1 MSSRKFKFISPG
13 VFINEIDNSQLP
25 GLPADVGPALIGR
38 FEKGPA
44 LKPTQVNSFEEF
56 VSIFGKPIPG
66 GKGGDVFREGNYTAP
81 TYAAYAAQAYLRNNS
96 PVTVV
101 RLVGDTNK
109 DATGETA
116 FAGWKT
122 TNTTPNTTYT
132 SNGGA
137 FGLFVGEHAGAP
149 QSFTISVAL
158 SGAHLIAGFN
168 GAVGSANVISLSSGS
183 HDDYVVITGSL
194 GMHNHSASF
203 GTGSYSATTTNAL
216 IATNIAAAVNSGTTA
231 FLGGGHGW
239 SAAASDGTVTFTPP
253 SSDGQVIFNS
263 WMAIT
268 SSGPSG
274 SDGSGHRLLMETG
287 SLDGTVANAA
297 TASVTGSTFHYAS
310 GTLAAVWYVNNG
322 SIALSGTSMP
332 HYNVSSSITASA
344 GAMIRPVDNN
354 RTFKAVITSNGST
367 VTEETSFDFNV
378 NSPRFVRK
386 RFNTNPTLTNS
397 TIVENSVNYFLG
409 ETYEGHVNSTLT
421 QTSRNNVYGIIL
433 PLTTPDATTAVG
445 GDFKYS
451 FSKMSTSQGALAKTG
466 WFISQDLST
475 NYSDY
480 TPSSMTKLFR
490 IVGRLTREDVQRNVK
505 VSIQDIRKST
515 DPNDQYGTFSVVLRE
530 IQDTDAAPVILEQF
544 NNCNLNPASDN
555 YIAKKIGDKY
565 ETWDYPSR
573 AYKEYGDYTN
583 NSDYVRVEMASDVN
597 DAVTDPLLLP
607 FGVFGPPRYIG
618 YAIALT
624 GALRDYNDSSDETT
638 AGTFVYRGYNY
649 GGARFDSP
657 GDASIVAVTGSS
669 AHLSSVSGSGIIPTK
684 YKFPELRLRISSS
697 EGFVIDPTDA
707 YFGVDT
713 TYNSNEFDKT
723 TLDVIRAKP
732 DTIDSHTADS
742 TTTENS
748 WVFSLD
754 NIRNAKVSASHYTSD
769 YAVNAVYDA
778 QARTSEFAYNNHTG
792 SAGETNVPINS
803 ATASY
808 ENVLDAGFDRFTT
821 CLHGGFDALDVTER
835 EPFRNTLIDGESE
848 TANYAFNSLT
858 VAIDSLRDPERVEYN
873 MVAMPG
879 VTNNSL
885 NSKLVRTAESRGDAL
900 AIIDPQGGYVPD
912 TEGTDSIENRIGSV
926 ASTVN
931 NMQQNLKLNSS
942 YGAAY
947 YPWVQ
952 IRDNVNAATLWA
964 PPSVAAIG
972 AMAYSEAVSEL
983 WFAPAGFTRGGL
995 STNNAA
1001 GVPVIGVR
1009 QRLTSKDRDK
1019 LYENNINPI
1028 ASFPAEGIVIFGQKT
1043 LQTTP
1048 SALDRINV
1056 RRLTI
1061 FLKREIS
1068 RIAATLLFDQ
1078 NVKITW
1084 NKFRGQA
1091 ENFLSGVK
1099 SGLGLTDYKVIL
1111 DETTTTP
1118 DLVDRNILYAKIF
1131 VKPARA
1137 IEFIAI
1143 DFIITDSGAAFD
1155 D

>member
-56 VSIFGKPIPG
+56 VNVFGKPIPG
-66 GKGGDVFREGNYTAP
+66 GQGGDVFREGNYTAP

-109 DATGETA
+109 DATGA
-116 FAGWKT
+116 SAHAGWKT
-122 TNTTPNTTYT
+122 TNTVPSTTAT

-137 FGLFVGEHAGAP
+137 FGLFVAEHDT
-149 QSFTISVAL
+149 FTMTCTVLMSGSSGGFSAVATAL
-158 SGAHLIAGFN
+158 SSSIVLSGTNICTITGSI
-168 GAVGSANVISLSSGS
+168 GGVGSATDSV
-183 HDDYVVITGSL
+183 
-194 GMHNHSASF
+194 HSASF
-203 GTGSYSATTTNAL
+203 GTGSMPATGLTDTE
-216 IATNIAAAVNSGTTA
+216 IAANIVEAINSGTTS
-231 FLGGGHGW
+231 GQIHGF
-239 SAAASDGTVTFTPP
+239 SATNTNNIITFTAPGIDATITLSGSGLNMA
-253 SSDGQVIFNS
+253 SSDGLFNL
-263 WMAIT
+263 T
-268 SSGPSG
+268 SSDATTTFSHN
-274 SDGSGHRLLMETG
+274 SRTG
-287 SLDGTVANAA
+287 VSS
-297 TASVTGSTFHYAS
+297 SVHIPYS
-310 GTLAAVWYVNNG
+310 GTLAAIWYLNQG
-322 SIALSGTSMP
+322 TIELSGNT
-332 HYNVSSSITASA
+332 IAGSA
-344 GAMIRPVDNN
+344 GTALATCSAGIQVRPVEDNK
-354 RTFKAVITSNGST
+354 TFKVRITSNGST
-367 VTEETSFDFNV
+367 TVEDTAFDFNI
-378 NSPRFVRK
+378 NSPRFIRK
-386 RFNTNPTLTNS
+386 RFNTNPTLTNA
-397 TIVENSVNYFLG
+397 TIVENSETYFLG
-409 ETYEGHVNSTLT
+409 ETFEGHVNNTFA
-421 QTSRNNVYGIIL
+421 QTSKNNLYGFIA
-433 PLTTPDATTAVG
+433 PLATPDKTTAVG
-445 GDFKYS
+445 GDFKFDYT
-451 FSKMSTSQGALAKTG
+451 KMSTSQGALAKTG

-475 NYSDY
+475 NF
-480 TPSSMTKLFR
+480 SSYAPANMTKLFR
-490 IVGRLTREDVQRNVK
+490 IVGRLTREDVQSNIK
-505 VSIQDIRKST
+505 ISIQDIRKST
-515 DPNDQYGTFSVVLRE
+515 DPNDQYGTFSVVIRD

-555 YIAKKIGDKY
+555 YVARKIGDKY

-573 AYKEYGDYTN
+573 RYKEYGDYTN
-583 NSDYVRVEMASDVN
+583 VSDYVRVEVASDVG
-597 DAVTDPLLLP
+597 DAVTDPLFLP
-607 FGVFGPPRYIG
+607 FGVFGPPRYTRCRVAG
-618 YAIALT
+618 SGTLGADDTGLTAIAA
-624 GALRDYNDSSDETT
+624 G
-638 AGTFVYRGYNY
+638 GTFLAKGLAYAGSRPTDTG
-649 GGARFDSP
+649 P
-657 GDASIVAVTGSS
+657 GTAVVFTSSLHAVAV
-669 AHLSSVSGSGIIPTK
+669 PTRI
-684 YKFPELRLRISSS
+684 KFPEVRLRISSS
-697 EGFVIDPTDA
+697 EGFVVDPADA
-707 YFGVDT
+707 YFGADT
-713 TYNSNEFDKT
+713 TYNSNQFDKSV
-723 TLDVIRAKP
+723 LDVLRAKA
-732 DTIDSHTADS
+732 DGIDSHTSDG

-754 NIRNAKVSASHYTSD
+754 NVRNAKVSASHYTSD
-769 YAVNAVYDA
+769 YAVDAVYDEK
-778 QARTSEFAYNNHTG
+778 ARTSELTYNNHTG
-792 SAGETNVPINS
+792 SSAQATAPINS

-821 CLHGGFDALDVTER
+821 CLHGGFNALDITER
-835 EPFRNTLIDGESE
+835 EPFRNTLLDGKSE
-848 TANYAFNSLT
+848 TTNYAFNSLT
-858 VAIDSLRDPERVEYN
+858 VAIDSLRDPERTEYN

-879 VTNNSL
+879 ITNNSL
-885 NSKLVRTAESRGDAL
+885 NSKLVRTAENRGDAL
-900 AIIDPQGGYVPD
+900 AIIDPQGGFVPN
-912 TEGTDSIENRIGSV
+912 TEGTDSIENRIGTV

-995 STNNAA
+995 SANNAA
-1001 GVPVIGVR
+1001 GIPIIGVR

-1091 ENFLSGVK
+1091 ESFLSGVK

-1118 DLVDRNILYAKIF
+1118 DLIDRNILYAKIF